1 VDLEICVGDY
11 VVEGC
16 RFMDPKKWPVIS
28 TYRMPPHHVLLLE
41 DGTRRPGHAALR
53 CCVEIVANAN
63 PLIYLLPAMVGTDEK
78 DANFF
83 VEKSPK
89 ETQNTMNAVEQ
100 SSIPAQNEKFA
111 GQEVPGTQS
120 SDDENFTR

>member
-1 VDLEICVGDY
+1 MGLKICVVDY

-63 PLIYLLPAMVGTDEK
+63 LLIYLLPAMVGTDEK

-89 ETQNTMNAVEQ
+89 ETQNTMKAVEQ
-100 SSIPAQNEKFA
+100 SSIPAQNDKFA
-111 GQEVPGTQS
+111 E
-120 SDDENFTR
+120 R